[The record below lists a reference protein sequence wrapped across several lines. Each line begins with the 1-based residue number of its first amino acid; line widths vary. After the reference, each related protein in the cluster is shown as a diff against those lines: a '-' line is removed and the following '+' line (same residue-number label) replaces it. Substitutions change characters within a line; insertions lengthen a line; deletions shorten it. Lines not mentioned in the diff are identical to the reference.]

1 MSAAWDTRIGAY
13 GLIIDNGKIL
23 LAHWNESG
31 AAGWTLPGGGLEL
44 GEDAATAA
52 VREIYEETGY
62 TAELDQLLGVDSL
75 HIAASGRL
83 NGSDRP
89 MHALR
94 IVYRARTI
102 DGSLRHEANGSTD
115 RAAWVHLS
123 DLPTLDRV
131 GLVDVA
137 LRMEN
142 LL

>member
-44 GEDAATAA
+44 GEDAPAAA

-62 TAELDQLLGVDSL
+62 TAELDHLLGVDSL
-75 HIAASGRL
+75 HIAASDRL

-115 RAAWVHLS
+115 RAAWVNLS

-137 LRMEN
+137 LCMEN

>member
-13 GLIIDNGKIL
+13 GLIIKDDKIL

-31 AAGWTLPGGGLEL
+31 SSGWTLPGGGLEL
-44 GEDAATAA
+44 GEDAPTAA

-62 TAELDQLLGVDSL
+62 TAELDHLLGVDSL
-75 HIAASGRL
+75 HIPVSDRL
-83 NGSDRP
+83 NGSKRP

-94 IVYRARTI
+94 IIYRARAI
-102 DGSLRHEANGSTD
+102 DGALRHEANGSTD
-115 RAAWVHLS
+115 RAAWLDLA

-137 LRMEN
+137 LSMEN